1 MSNPAFLPIASICSV
16 DVAVSLKVNLKSSK
30 PSLLK
35 TKSSPEQMLF
45 TKIIPVDDVEFNTT
59 SGAFECVTWASV
71 IGRLSVVITE
81 ASRREEHSQKV
92 QFAFRFPCGHTIEQ
106 SAKKVLG
113 FYKDFEL
120 F

>member
-1 MSNPAFLPIASICSV
+1 MSNPAFLPIASMCSV

-30 PSLLK
+30 PSLFK
-35 TKSSPEQMLF
+35 TKSSPEQMF
-45 TKIIPVDDVEFNTT
+45 STTIIPVDDVEFNTT

-92 QFAFRFPCGHTIEQ
+92 QSAFKLPSGQDIEQ
-106 SAKKVLG
+106 STKNRQVLR
-113 FYKDFEL
+113 KNS
-120 F
+120 